1 MASLLNLISIRAKI
15 FLLSGIF
22 ILGMIAVAAGGAW
35 VIHKQNIDV
44 HNKVSTSQARV
55 NAASSARLAIV
66 EMTSAINAL
75 LAADDPANIRPAAI
89 QSIRA
94 SSRLDENIQTLQ
106 QQLPD
111 NPKVQKLT
119 RLLQDIRVSR
129 LKIIR
134 AGKKNQDA
142 EGLAIVQQIQPQL
155 KEIEALSTQ
164 LVEQERQS
172 LLNMIEQTKVEGEQ
186 SILVIGSFVLIG
198 IILGAIISLYAA
210 HLLSK
215 PLSMIENTMTS
226 LADGH
231 LDLQIEVQGKD
242 EIARTVSAI
251 QRTLSSL
258 RETISQILRHS
269 NMLAQKS
276 KDVSQSA
283 NIIHNTSNIFSQ
295 NVGQIQQQSDVVQQA
310 TLNAVGQLE
319 TTAENVKST
328 ANATDIAAQEITD
341 VVTEF
346 SHFQNEMDNTAQI
359 TQELADAA
367 GRITMIT
374 NTIRDISEQTN
385 LLALN
390 AAIEAARAGEQGR
403 GFAVV
408 ADEVRSL
415 ATRTNTA
422 TDEISELIDSMSRSV
437 DLTVS
442 SLNSSRASSSKNI
455 QRLQS
460 VAEQTADNSTQ
471 TRATYE
477 NMMQV
482 VNLMAPQEQAVQNIV
497 STISELLTV
506 ASESRTQAEQLNLIS
521 QNLNEASSE
530 MQHAIQHFSL

>member
-172 LLNMIEQTKVEGEQ
+172 LLNMIEQNKAEGEQ
-186 SILVIGSFVLIG
+186 SILAIGSFVLIG
-198 IILGAIISLYAA
+198 IILGVIISLYAA

-231 LDLQIEVQGKD
+231 LDLQIKVQGKD

-269 NMLAQKS
+269 NMLEQKS

-328 ANATDIAAQEITD
+328 ANATDVAAQEITD

-497 STISELLTV
+497 STISELLMV

>member
-1 MASLLNLISIRAKI
+1 MTNLLNLISIRAKI

-22 ILGMIAVAAGGAW
+22 ILGMITVAAGGAW

-44 HNKVSTSQARV
+44 HSKVSTSQARV
-55 NAASSARLAIV
+55 NAASSARLSIV

-75 LAADDPANIRPAAI
+75 LAADDAANIRPAAI

-94 SSRLDENIQTLQ
+94 SSLLDENIQSLQ

-111 NPKVQKLT
+111 SSTVKKLT
-119 RLLQDIRVSR
+119 KLLQDIRVNR

-155 KEIEALSTQ
+155 KQIETLSTQ

-172 LLNMIEQTKVEGEQ
+172 LLDMIEQNKTEGEQ
-186 SILVIGSFVLIG
+186 SILAIGSFVLIG
-198 IILGAIISLYAA
+198 IIFGAIISLFAA
-210 HLLSK
+210 HLFSK

-226 LADGH
+226 LADGQ
-231 LDLQIEVQGKD
+231 LNLQIDFQGKD

-251 QRTLSSL
+251 QRTLLSL

-283 NIIHNTSNIFSQ
+283 NIIHNTANTFSQ

-310 TLNAVGQLE
+310 TLNAVQQLE
-319 TTAENVKST
+319 DTAENIKTT
-328 ANATDIAAQEITD
+328 ASATDIAAKEITD
-341 VVTEF
+341 VVSEF

-422 TDEISELIDSMSRSV
+422 TDEISELIDSMSKSV

-442 SLNSSRASSSKNI
+442 SLDSSRASSSKNI

-460 VAEQTADNSTQ
+460 VAEQTANNSTQ
-471 TRATYE
+471 TQATYE
-477 NMMQV
+477 NMIEV

-497 STISELLTV
+497 STINELLVV
-506 ASESRTQAEQLNLIS
+506 ASESSTQAEQLNLIS
-521 QNLNEASSE
+521 QNLNEASNE